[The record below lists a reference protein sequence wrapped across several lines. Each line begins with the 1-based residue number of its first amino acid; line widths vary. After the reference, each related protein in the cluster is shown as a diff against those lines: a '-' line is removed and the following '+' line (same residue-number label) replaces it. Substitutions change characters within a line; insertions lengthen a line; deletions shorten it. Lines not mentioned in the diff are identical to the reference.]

1 MNTSVCSGINILQ
14 DFGIALAA
22 VTINKGIGGFL
33 DRFKANN
40 SGHGGEIRG
49 AIMVAMVMELMVVNL
64 GIPLWILVME
74 EQVLALFFVTVLGG
88 GGMGLVKERRNR

>member
-22 VTINKGIGGFL
+22 VTINEEIVGFL
-33 DRFKANN
+33 DGSKANN

-49 AIMVAMVMELMVVNL
+49 AIMVAMVVELMVVNL
-64 GIPLWILVME
+64 GIPLDSGDGGASFGVILCHCIRWGWDGIGE
-74 EQVLALFFVTVLGG
+74 GE
-88 GGMGLVKERRNR
+88 KK